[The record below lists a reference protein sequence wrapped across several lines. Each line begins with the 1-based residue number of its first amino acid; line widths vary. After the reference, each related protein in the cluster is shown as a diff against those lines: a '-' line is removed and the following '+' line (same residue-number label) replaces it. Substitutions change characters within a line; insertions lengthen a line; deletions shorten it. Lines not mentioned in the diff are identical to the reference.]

1 MADIDLAL
9 LTIGQAPRPDLSAS
23 TRAVLPDQNRVE
35 EFGVL
40 DGLSRA
46 EIEKRFGAREGSPV
60 LVTRLQDGDT
70 VTLDPARIEEGL
82 ERCIERLED
91 EGVRNIAILCTGEFP
106 TLLAREAWLLEPDRV
121 ITATIPSL
129 VRDAPVGVLV
139 PLVEQV
145 PAAREKW
152 SVLSG
157 EVRFAAASPFGEG
170 HDDLVAAAE
179 GLVAMGVRALVLDC
193 MAYGERHHAAL
204 RAAGITVAVLV
215 SGQVFAHALAPFL
228 S

>member
-1 MADIDLAL
+1 VADIDLAL

-23 TRAVLPDQNRVE
+23 IRAVLPGRTEVE

-46 EIEKRFGAREGSPV
+46 EAEERFGVRGDGPV
-60 LVTRLQDGDT
+60 LVTRLQDGGT
-70 VTLDPARIEEGL
+70 VALDPGRIEEGL
-82 ERCIERLED
+82 QRCIERLEG
-91 EGVRNIAILCTGEFP
+91 EGVRNIAVLCTGEFP
-106 TLLAREAWLLEPDRV
+106 ALRADGAWLMEPDRV
-121 ITATIPSL
+121 ITTAIPTL
-129 VRDAPVGVLV
+129 VRDATVGVLV
-139 PLVEQV
+139 PLVEQI

-152 SVLSG
+152 SVLAG
-157 EVRFAAASPFGEG
+157 EVHFAAASPFDEG

-179 GLVAMGVRALVLDC
+179 GLVALGARALVLDC
-193 MAYGERHHAAL
+193 MAYGERHHVAL
-204 RAAGITVAVLV
+204 RGAGVTVAVLV